1 MCQILAH
8 YFDATSGFEPT
19 WGGGWRGMNAVP
31 VFMHTEEVDVSHC
44 SGSLTISISGSLKV
58 ENRFSICP
66 NNYTTVLLNSLF

>member
-1 MCQILAH
+1 
-8 YFDATSGFEPT
+8 
-19 WGGGWRGMNAVP
+19 MNAVP
-31 VFMHTEEVDVSHC
+31 VFKHTEEVDVSHC

>member
-1 MCQILAH
+1 MQHLVLN
-8 YFDATSGFEPT
+8 PP
-19 WGGGWRGMNAVP
+19 GGGWRGMNAVP

-66 NNYTTVLLNSLF
+66 NSYTTVLLNSLF